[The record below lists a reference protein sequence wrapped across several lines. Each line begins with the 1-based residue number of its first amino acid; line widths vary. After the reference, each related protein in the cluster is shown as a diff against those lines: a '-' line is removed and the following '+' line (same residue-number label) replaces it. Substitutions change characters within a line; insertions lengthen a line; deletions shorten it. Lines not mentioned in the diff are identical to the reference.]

1 MSNEF
6 HQNPR
11 YFKDLSMWAVRAP
24 SKELAVMMHAAIL
37 ASPDLRTT
45 AKRLNPVLDVSP
57 MDNPVIKP
65 LEFTLVMSATQFE
78 TKEKG
83 LLPPSVVM
91 MGKDTYDVKDY
102 VKAKFPTVAYVD
114 LVFPGPDGPKSII
127 KTAWVLP
134 IAAQT
139 ASTGT
144 LADFLRTLGAT
155 VTEVDLDAE
164 DGDSDEEDKQ
174 DGNALVD
181 DEAEEE
187 EKEE

>member
-1 MSNEF
+1 MGY
-6 HQNPR
+6 Q
-11 YFKDLSMWAVRAP
+11 KGA
-24 SKELAVMMHAAIL
+24 
-37 ASPDLRTT
+37 PDLRAT
-45 AKRLNPVLDVSP
+45 AKRLNPELDVSP
-57 MDNPVIKP
+57 MDNPAIKP

-83 LLPPSVVM
+83 LLPPSLVTV
-91 MGKDTYDVKDY
+91 GKNTYDVKDY
-102 VKAKFPTVAYVD
+102 VKAKFPTVDYVD
-114 LVFPGPDGPKSII
+114 LVFPGPDGLKSII

-134 IAAQT
+134 IHRRPNR
-139 ASTGT
+139 
-144 LADFLRTLGAT
+144 LDWHPRRVADYFLRTLGAT

-187 EKEE
+187 EEE

>member
-1 MSNEF
+1 
-6 HQNPR
+6 
-11 YFKDLSMWAVRAP
+11 MWAVRAP

-45 AKRLNPVLDVSP
+45 AKRLNPELDVSP
-57 MDNPVIKP
+57 MDNPAIKP

-83 LLPPSVVM
+83 LLPPSLVM
-91 MGKDTYDVKDY
+91 MGKNTYDVMDY
-102 VKAKFPTVAYVD
+102 VKNKFPNVDYVE
-114 LVFPGPDGPKSII
+114 VFPGPDGPKSII

-144 LADFLRTLGAT
+144 LADSPHARR
-155 VTEVDLDAE
+155 
-164 DGDSDEEDKQ
+164 DGHRGGS
-174 DGNALVD
+174 
-181 DEAEEE
+181 
-187 EKEE
+187 

>member
-45 AKRLNPVLDVSP
+45 AKRLNPELDVSP
-57 MDNPVIKP
+57 MDNPAIKP

-91 MGKDTYDVKDY
+91 MGKNTY
-102 VKAKFPTVAYVD
+102 VKAYVKAYE
-114 LVFPGPDGPKSII
+114 
-127 KTAWVLP
+127 TAVRH
-134 IAAQT
+134 Q
-139 ASTGT
+139 
-144 LADFLRTLGAT
+144 
-155 VTEVDLDAE
+155 E
-164 DGDSDEEDKQ
+164 
-174 DGNALVD
+174 
-181 DEAEEE
+181 
-187 EKEE
+187 

>member
-1 MSNEF
+1 
-6 HQNPR
+6 
-11 YFKDLSMWAVRAP
+11 MWAVRAP

-65 LEFTLVMSATQFE
+65 LEFTLARSATQFE
-78 TKEKG
+78 TKKKG
-83 LLPPSVVM
+83 LLPPSHVM
-91 MGKDTYDVKDY
+91 MGKNTYDVKDY
-102 VKAKFPTVAYVD
+102 VKTHFDNVEYSD
-114 LVFPGPDGPKSII
+114 LLFPGPHGPKSIT
-127 KTAWVLP
+127 KTAWVVP
-134 IAAQT
+134 IASQT

>member
-1 MSNEF
+1 
-6 HQNPR
+6 
-11 YFKDLSMWAVRAP
+11 
-24 SKELAVMMHAAIL
+24 MHAAVL
-37 ASPDLRTT
+37 AAPALRET
-45 AKRLNPVLDVSP
+45 AKRLNPELDVSP
-57 MDNPVIKP
+57 MDNPAVKP

-91 MGKDTYDVKDY
+91 MGKIR
-102 VKAKFPTVAYVD
+102 FPTVAYVD
-114 LVFPGPDGPKSII
+114 LVFSGPDGPKSII

-164 DGDSDEEDKQ
+164 DGDSDEEDER

-187 EKEE
+187 DEEE

>member
-1 MSNEF
+1 MGY
-6 HQNPR
+6 Q
-11 YFKDLSMWAVRAP
+11 KGA
-24 SKELAVMMHAAIL
+24 
-37 ASPDLRTT
+37 PDLRAT
-45 AKRLNPVLDVSP
+45 AKRLNPELDVSP
-57 MDNPVIKP
+57 MDNPAVKP
-65 LEFTLVMSATQFE
+65 LEFTLARSATQFE
-78 TKEKG
+78 TKKN
-83 LLPPSVVM
+83 
-91 MGKDTYDVKDY
+91 TYDVKDY
-102 VKAKFPTVAYVD
+102 VKAKFPTVDYVD
-114 LVFPGPDGPKSII
+114 LVFPGPDGLKSII